1 MWRSEKAELRGGVK
15 GKGMV
20 VEAWRL
26 RGPGVPRAYGPPS
39 QLQAIV
45 GNGSHAVDHRRVRRA
60 RISKRAGGIA
70 DLRVAPRIAAPLRA
84 ARTGKVAILVPCSSA
99 WPISTRSWRG

>member
-26 RGPGVPRAYGPPS
+26 RGPGVPRAYGPPVS
-39 QLQAIV
+39 C
-45 GNGSHAVDHRRVRRA
+45 R
-60 RISKRAGGIA
+60 
-70 DLRVAPRIAAPLRA
+70 PLSGMA
-84 ARTGKVAILVPCSSA
+84 L
-99 WPISTRSWRG
+99 TRSIIAVYVERASPSVPVA